1 MTSSRPAQNSG
12 GSRASIPGL
21 AVAAVAKRLGVAPA
35 TLRTWDRRYGLGPS
49 GRTAGSHRRYTA
61 DDVARLL
68 VMRRLTLE
76 GVAPVDAA
84 RAAVEA
90 GDAELELA
98 TQTAPALPTVQV
110 EGDDSAEEPEFAERF
125 IGTVEAPAG
134 ADPEGP
140 GLVVADSVDDEDAE
154 GEGSDGEDSDSE
166 DADGAGSSLAAVRP
180 GTSGAASAPAGL
192 GTTTPG
198 PDDARP
204 PDELRGRARLRALP
218 GGGTGGASGGEVNPG
233 SGPRSIAKPAPT
245 SGRVSALVDAAL
257 AYSTT
262 ACDNLLALGPDGD
275 PATWWTELVEPAWL
289 RLSER
294 TVLAGPG
301 EMPAVVL
308 ATATLRALRNYIE
321 EFERVLVEAG
331 GPPANHPSRMRK
343 IVLVFAA
350 PDEVVPLSAH
360 ALAAALA
367 AQGSMARIVTGPAS
381 THRSVE
387 LVTMVRPTAV
397 VLATTQNKPDLDVVH
412 AVNQAY
418 PELPI
423 FVGLRADAAA
433 TDLPFGPTVQ
443 RVRSFTGLLHE
454 VLAVIK
460 AR

>member
-1 MTSSRPAQNSG
+1 
-12 GSRASIPGL
+12 
-21 AVAAVAKRLGVAPA
+21 
-35 TLRTWDRRYGLGPS
+35 
-49 GRTAGSHRRYTA
+49 
-61 DDVARLL
+61 
-68 VMRRLTLE
+68 MRRLTLE

-90 GDAELELA
+90 GEAELEVA
-98 TQTAPALPTVQV
+98 TRAAPALPTVQV
-110 EGDDSAEEPEFAERF
+110 EGDPESAEPEFAETF
-125 IGTVEAPAG
+125 LGTVEVPAATG
-134 ADPEGP
+134 DEES
-140 GLVVADSVDDEDAE
+140 DSVEEA
-154 GEGSDGEDSDSE
+154 GET
-166 DADGAGSSLAAVRP
+166 GA
-180 GTSGAASAPAGL
+180 TSGGEQVEEP
-192 GTTTPG
+192 
-198 PDDARP
+198 
-204 PDELRGRARLRALP
+204 RGRARLRALP
-218 GGGTGGASGGEVNPG
+218 GGATGGDAPAAA
-233 SGPRSIAKPAPT
+233 GPRAASSPAPT

-257 AYSTT
+257 AYSRT
-262 ACDNLLALGPDGD
+262 ACDNLLVLGPEGD
-275 PATWWTELVEPAWL
+275 PATWWTDLVEPAWL

-301 EMPAVVL
+301 EMPEVVL
-308 ATATLRALRNYIE
+308 ATAALRALRHYTE
-321 EFERVLVEAG
+321 EFERVMVEAG

-397 VLATTQNKPDLDVVH
+397 VLATTQTKPDLDVVH
-412 AVNQAY
+412 AVNESY

>member
-12 GSRASIPGL
+12 GSRTSSPGL
-21 AVAAVAKRLGVAPA
+21 AVAAVARRLGVAPA

-49 GRTAGSHRRYTA
+49 GRTAGSHRRYTP

-90 GDAELELA
+90 DDAELA
-98 TQTAPALPTVQV
+98 SAARTAPALPAVQV
-110 EGDDSAEEPEFAERF
+110 EGDERGHEADGDDEFTEQF
-125 IGTVEAPAG
+125 LGTVEAPG
-134 ADPEGP
+134 
-140 GLVVADSVDDEDAE
+140 
-154 GEGSDGEDSDSE
+154 
-166 DADGAGSSLAAVRP
+166 DGAADRESRAAEP
-180 GTSGAASAPAGL
+180 EQEP
-192 GTTTPG
+192 
-198 PDDARP
+198 
-204 PDELRGRARLRALP
+204 RGRARLRALP
-218 GGGTGGASGGEVNPG
+218 GGATASAPPAPGAPAA
-233 SGPRSIAKPAPT
+233 SGPRSVSAPAPS

-257 AYSTT
+257 AYSRT

-275 PATWWTELVEPAWL
+275 PAAWWTDLVEPAWL

-301 EMPAVVL
+301 EMPEVVL
-308 ATATLRALRNYIE
+308 ATAALRALRHYTE
-321 EFERVLVEAG
+321 EFERAVVEAG

-412 AVNQAY
+412 AVNESY
-418 PELPI
+418 PDLPI

-433 TDLPFGPTVQ
+433 SDLPFGPTVQ

-454 VLAVIK
+454 VLAVL
-460 AR
+460 RSR

>member
-12 GSRASIPGL
+12 GSRTSSPGL
-21 AVAAVAKRLGVAPA
+21 AVAAVARRLGVAPA

-49 GRTAGSHRRYTA
+49 GRTAGSHRRYTP

-90 GDAELELA
+90 GDAELEVA
-98 TQTAPALPTVQV
+98 TRTAPALPAVQV
-110 EGDDSAEEPEFAERF
+110 EGGADADEHDFAEQF
-125 IGTVEAPAG
+125 VGTVEAPD
-134 ADPEGP
+134 DP
-140 GLVVADSVDDEDAE
+140 DDEVVE
-154 GEGSDGEDSDSE
+154 E
-166 DADGAGSSLAAVRP
+166 ADEPRA
-180 GTSGAASAPAGL
+180 TSGDEADDPAPVSG
-192 GTTTPG
+192 GERSEEP
-198 PDDARP
+198 
-204 PDELRGRARLRALP
+204 RGRARLRALP
-218 GGGTGGASGGEVNPG
+218 GGATGGGASAPAG
-233 SGPRSIAKPAPT
+233 GPRSAASPAPT

-257 AYSTT
+257 AYSRT
-262 ACDNLLALGPDGD
+262 ACDNLLVLGPDGD

-301 EMPAVVL
+301 EMPEVVL
-308 ATATLRALRNYIE
+308 ATAALRALRNYIE
-321 EFERVLVEAG
+321 EFERVMVEAG

-412 AVNQAY
+412 AVNESY

-433 TDLPFGPTVQ
+433 TELPFGPTVQ

>member
-1 MTSSRPAQNSG
+1 MTSSRPAQNPG
-12 GSRASIPGL
+12 GSRTSSPGL
-21 AVAAVAKRLGVAPA
+21 AVAAVARRLGVAPA

-49 GRTAGSHRRYTA
+49 GRTAGSHRRYTP

-90 GDAELELA
+90 DDTELA
-98 TQTAPALPTVQV
+98 SAARTAPALPAVHV
-110 EGDDSAEEPEFAERF
+110 EGDEH
-125 IGTVEAPAG
+125 
-134 ADPEGP
+134 AD
-140 GLVVADSVDDEDAE
+140 
-154 GEGSDGEDSDSE
+154 
-166 DADGAGSSLAAVRP
+166 DADGDHDDGF
-180 GTSGAASAPAGL
+180 TEQFL
-192 GTTTPG
+192 GTVGAPG
-198 PDDARP
+198 GDGADDDQAP
-204 PDELRGRARLRALP
+204 EPEQEPRGRARLRALP
-218 GGGTGGASGGEVNPG
+218 GGATSAGPAAGPPAA
-233 SGPRSIAKPAPT
+233 SGPRSVSAPAPS

-257 AYSTT
+257 AYSRT
-262 ACDNLLALGPDGD
+262 ACDNLLVLGPDGD
-275 PATWWTELVEPAWL
+275 PASWWTDLVKPAWL

-301 EMPAVVL
+301 EMPEVVL
-308 ATATLRALRNYIE
+308 ATAALRALRHYTE
-321 EFERVLVEAG
+321 EFERAVVEAG

-412 AVNQAY
+412 AVNESY
-418 PELPI
+418 PDLPI

-433 TDLPFGPTVQ
+433 SDLPFGPTVQ

-454 VLAVIK
+454 VLAVL
-460 AR
+460 RSR

>member
-12 GSRASIPGL
+12 GSRTSSPGL
-21 AVAAVAKRLGVAPA
+21 AVAAVARRLGVAPA

-49 GRTAGSHRRYTA
+49 GRTAGSHRRYTP

-90 GDAELELA
+90 GDAELEVA
-98 TQTAPALPTVQV
+98 TRTAPALPAVQV
-110 EGDDSAEEPEFAERF
+110 EGEADDADEDFEEQFL
-125 IGTVEAPAG
+125 GTVEVPDDEADEADDEIDEPRAADTDEADDPAPAPSG
-134 ADPEGP
+134 ERPEEP
-140 GLVVADSVDDEDAE
+140 
-154 GEGSDGEDSDSE
+154 
-166 DADGAGSSLAAVRP
+166 
-180 GTSGAASAPAGL
+180 
-192 GTTTPG
+192 
-198 PDDARP
+198 
-204 PDELRGRARLRALP
+204 RGRARLRALP
-218 GGGTGGASGGEVNPG
+218 GGATGGGTPASSG
-233 SGPRSIAKPAPT
+233 GPRSAASPAPT

-257 AYSTT
+257 AYSRT
-262 ACDNLLALGPDGD
+262 ACDNLLVLGPDGD

-301 EMPAVVL
+301 EMPEVVL
-308 ATATLRALRNYIE
+308 ATAALRALRHYIE
-321 EFERVLVEAG
+321 EFERVMVEAG

-412 AVNQAY
+412 AVNESY

-433 TDLPFGPTVQ
+433 TELPFGPTVQ

>member
-12 GSRASIPGL
+12 GSRTSSPGL

-49 GRTAGSHRRYTA
+49 GRTAGSHRRYTP

-84 RAAVEA
+84 RAAVDA
-90 GDAELELA
+90 GEAELEDA
-98 TQTAPALPTVQV
+98 TRTAPALPVVQV
-110 EGDDSAEEPEFAERF
+110 GMQDAPDADEAEFAEQF
-125 IGTVEAPAG
+125 LGTLEAPTEAENDAVAAPPASG
-134 ADPEGP
+134 GERADEP
-140 GLVVADSVDDEDAE
+140 
-154 GEGSDGEDSDSE
+154 
-166 DADGAGSSLAAVRP
+166 
-180 GTSGAASAPAGL
+180 
-192 GTTTPG
+192 
-198 PDDARP
+198 
-204 PDELRGRARLRALP
+204 RGRVRLRALP
-218 GGGTGGASGGEVNPG
+218 GGATGGDAPAAA
-233 SGPRSIAKPAPT
+233 GPRSAASPAPT

-257 AYSTT
+257 AYSRT
-262 ACDNLLALGPDGD
+262 ACDNLLVLGPDGD
-275 PATWWTELVEPAWL
+275 PAAWWTDLVEPAWL

-301 EMPAVVL
+301 EMPEVVL
-308 ATATLRALRNYIE
+308 ATSALRALRNYTE
-321 EFERVLVEAG
+321 EFERAMVEAG

-412 AVNQAY
+412 AVNESY
-418 PELPI
+418 PDLPI